1 MQVSSF
7 APLISDVEAIQPV
20 ERFGVVNQTGGGLVE
35 VTGLSSFAS
44 VGDLVVVSCRQD
56 DVMAEVLTVSKS
68 AICIL
73 PEAGTH
79 GVSVGDTV
87 RYVGSGHIFPDISW
101 VGRVIDAYANP
112 LDGRPLARGME
123 GRSVLAPP
131 PVAAKRK
138 RLGEML
144 ETGTSALN
152 TFLPLVRGQR
162 TGLFAGSGVGKST
175 LLASLAK
182 QVQTD
187 YVVIALVGERG
198 REVREFLEDTLGAE
212 GLKRSV
218 VVAATSDQSPVSR
231 RRAAWTAM
239 SVAEY
244 LRDQGGHVLL
254 LMDSVTRFCEAHRE
268 IAATTGE
275 AASLR
280 GFPPSTPHTLMSLC
294 ERAGPG
300 SATQG
305 DITAVFSV
313 LVAGSDMDEP
323 VADMVRGVLDGHI
336 VLDRNI
342 AERGRF
348 PAIDII
354 RSVSRCFESATED
367 SFKPIIARARSLM
380 AAYDQAEIMIQTGLY
395 QTGTDPSID
404 RAIVARPKFES
415 FLSSLETLE
424 PTSIELDREKLT
436 KLMSEVGSDTE
447 LGAPLVK

>member
-7 APLISDVEAIQPV
+7 APLISGIEAIEPI
-20 ERFGVVNQTGGGLVE
+20 ERFGLVTRTGSGLVN
-35 VTGLSSFAS
+35 VAGLSSFAS
-44 VGDLVVVSCRQD
+44 VGDLVMVTNRTDQ
-56 DVMAEVLTVSKS
+56 MIAEVLAVSKS
-68 AICIL
+68 EISIL

-87 RYVGSGHIFPDISW
+87 RYLGSGHIFPDISW
-101 VGRVIDAYANP
+101 VGRIIDAYANP
-112 LDGRPLARGME
+112 LDGRTLARGSE
-123 GRSVLAPP
+123 ERSILAPP
-131 PVAAKRK
+131 PAAAKRK
-138 RLGEML
+138 RLGDML
-144 ETGTSALN
+144 ETGNPALN

-187 YVVIALVGERG
+187 FVVIALVGERG
-198 REVREFLEDTLGAE
+198 REVREFIEDTLGPD
-212 GLKRSV
+212 GLARSV

-268 IAATTGE
+268 IATTTGE

-280 GFPPSTPHTLMSLC
+280 GFPPSTPQALMGLC

-300 SATQG
+300 NATQG
-305 DITAVFSV
+305 DITAIFSV

-323 VADMVRGVLDGHI
+323 IADMVRGVLDGHI
-336 VLDRNI
+336 ILDRAI

-354 RSVSRCFESATED
+354 RSVSRCFDAATEQE
-367 SFKPIIARARSLM
+367 FKTVVAGARALM

-395 QTGTDPSID
+395 QSGSDPKID
-404 RAIVARPKFES
+404 QAIAARPKFES
-415 FLSSLETLE
+415 YLSMLEARDLSS
-424 PTSIELDREKLT
+424 IEEDRSRLT
-436 KLMSEVGSDTE
+436 ELLAEVGSE
-447 LGAPLVK
+447 IVAGPN